1 MRGATSNQCP
11 ECGYVVVRREALQH
25 DANIKRAI
33 DEHEEA
39 VAWGRRGMI
48 LSAVG
53 LGVAVFGLGLGVG
66 PLKFLAR
73 LISLL
78 VGVVAFFL
86 GIYVF
91 RTATMPDSI
100 RGNVGGDRSHG
111 ASVMA
116 ALLGVACLLIAVFGP
131 W

>member
-1 MRGATSNQCP
+1 MCLRTGA
-11 ECGYVVVRREALQH
+11 A
-25 DANIKRAI
+25 
-33 DEHEEA
+33 
-39 VAWGRRGMI
+39 
-48 LSAVG
+48 
-53 LGVAVFGLGLGVG
+53 VG
-66 PLKFLAR
+66 PLKPLCR

-86 GIYVF
+86 GMYVF
-91 RTATMPDSI
+91 RTATIPDSI
-100 RGNVGGDRSHG
+100 WGNIGGDRSHG